1 MSEKTTTSMV
11 VMQKKDKL
19 PIVCMNDIATMG
31 QFLAQSQM
39 FGAKN
44 QAEGMM
50 IVGICQQ
57 EGWSYADFMA
67 NFDIIHGR
75 LSKKPAAMLSD
86 FEARGGTYEIV
97 QRDPDG
103 SIITFKKG
111 KRTYKFEC
119 LWKDVMQ
126 EPLPYDC
133 KEADAVKMLAAG
145 QTPPLKPKYA
155 TPRSRMQMLWARC
168 VSDGLR
174 AFDPACCKGIYT
186 PEEVEDFTSCVTVS
200 PAPAAAPAPA
210 APAPAAIPATAP
222 VNIEVCPAG
231 NLAGQRWDSMDVAVL
246 KQALEVTNPVFT
258 PEMKDYIRSVITIK
272 EGPTATTAEPVQP
285 EVVS

>member
-103 SIITFKKG
+103 SIISFKKG

-133 KEADAVKMLAAG
+133 KEAEAVKMLAAG
-145 QTPPLKPKYA
+145 QTPPMKPKYA

-174 AFDPACCKGIYT
+174 AFDPSCCKGIYT
-186 PEEVEDFTSCVTVS
+186 PEEVDDFAPAPSYASPQTPVAPPPS
-200 PAPAAAPAPA
+200 PAP
-210 APAPAAIPATAP
+210 
-222 VNIEVCPAG
+222 VQVEDVEVCPIG
-231 NLAGQRWDSMDVAVL
+231 SMKGQRWDSMEVSLL
-246 KQALEVTNPVFT
+246 KQALNVPAFPDNVKAYVRTVIERKEAKPDQPV
-258 PEMKDYIRSVITIK
+258 E
-272 EGPTATTAEPVQP
+272 A